1 MKRSIKRKTFDR
13 RERRIL
19 LNEMKKTL
27 NRKLNPFLKVLA
39 SYRAAIEQNSQQRQS
54 GHEIDVIHSDPTP
67 RTPVALSDD
76 DEINAA
82 NHEVLRNNTIA
93 YKSLNLLLAVPDLA
107 SGLLWNVLSLEETFR
122 HLVRRVT
129 TVKYDVQ
136 LPDNLAH
143 YEPDLVLVM
152 GSGAPVPGAVADT
165 LKALPAPKAVWLP
178 DEQMSTMTGHQLGA
192 LADYIFT
199 QSQADASVHR
209 LLKGKKI
216 HILPFAANTEVYYPR
231 PIDGRFHSDVLIIG
245 EKEGNDI
252 LSGFSGLAALKDRKV
267 RVYGAGWEKSRFTAA
282 EVLNCNAADYYNG
295 AKIVVNCSG
304 SIRCIHEVAACGVFQ
319 LVQQFSSLPEFKTA
333 LHPECSSVFFQTL
346 PELEEQ
352 FNYYW
357 QHADQRRLMAT
368 KTLMNVKYNH
378 SWLQK
383 AIQLLDVVFRS

>member
-1 MKRSIKRKTFDR
+1 MKRSIKRKSFDR

-39 SYRAAIEQNSQQRQS
+39 SYQATIEQNSGQHRPHQVQAIRS
-54 GHEIDVIHSDPTP
+54 NPIPHTAD
-67 RTPVALSDD
+67 ALSDD

-107 SGLLWNVLSLEETFR
+107 SGLVWNAVLLEETFR
-122 HLVRRVT
+122 HLVRSVT

-136 LPDNLAH
+136 LPDNLAQ
-143 YEPDLVLVM
+143 YEPDLILVM
-152 GSGAPVPGAVADT
+152 GSEVPLPETAADT
-165 LKALPAPKAVWLP
+165 LKELPTPKAVWLP
-178 DEQMSTMTGHQLGA
+178 DKQICTTAGHQLGA

-199 QSQADASVHR
+199 QSQVDASVHR

-252 LSGFSGLAALKDRKV
+252 LSGFSGSAALMDRKV

-282 EVLNCNAADYYNG
+282 EVLNCNEADYYNG

-319 LVQQFSSLPEFKTA
+319 LVQQFSSLPELKTA
-333 LHPECSSVFFQTL
+333 LHPECSSIFFQTL